1 MRFKWLTFENRNVV
15 VTLDYHHDEVAF
27 ADAAR
32 TMIRK
37 YALKSRREWRAEI
50 LEHLARY

>member
-1 MRFKWLTFENRNVV
+1 MIGDRNIV

-37 YALKSRREWRAEI
+37 HALKSRHSWRAAI
-50 LEHLARY
+50 LEHSGR